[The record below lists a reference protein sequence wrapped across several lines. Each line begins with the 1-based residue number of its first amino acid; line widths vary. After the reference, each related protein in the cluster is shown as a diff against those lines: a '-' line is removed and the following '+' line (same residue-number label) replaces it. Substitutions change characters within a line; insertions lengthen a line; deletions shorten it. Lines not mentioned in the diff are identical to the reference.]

1 MGRNAPPSLNLS
13 GDPMMHAVN
22 VAPLHML
29 GAYSYDSLP
38 AEVSGS
44 PLTADRQYLAATPM
58 TPLEEQGV
66 PSPDLSYQ
74 PPSVA
79 ASVASEVSNGVEDT
93 IVECEV
99 PNAMSFGKAV
109 RHTDALS
116 DQEEGSNL
124 VHGRINQLK
133 SLPEA
138 KVVKPQVQRD
148 RTNGERVVLQ
158 FKLPSYCTFSRH
170 GSGM

>member
-1 MGRNAPPSLNLS
+1 
-13 GDPMMHAVN
+13 MMHAVN

-93 IVECEV
+93 IVEYEV

-109 RHTDALS
+109 RLTVALS
-116 DQEEGSNL
+116 SQEEGSNL
-124 VHGRINQLK
+124 VHGRINQMK

-138 KVVKPQVQRD
+138 KVAKPQVQCD
-148 RTNGERVVLQ
+148 TTNGERVVVQ
-158 FKLPSYCTFSRH
+158 FKLPSYCTFSGH